1 MFIFLLIYLNFGN
14 VTETIV
20 VMLAVPFALIGGYWL
35 LYLLGYN
42 MSVAV
47 AVGFIALAGVATQTA
62 IVMIVYLDEAYFH
75 AKREGRMKTLEDLE
89 ASVIYGA
96 VQRARPVVMTATAMT
111 IGLLPIMFGHGTG
124 SGVMKRIAAPMVGG
138 LITSTILTLLIIPA
152 VYVIWKWHAD
162 LKPGFRKAAQRS

>member
-1 MFIFLLIYLNFGN
+1 
-14 VTETIV
+14 
-20 VMLAVPFALIGGYWL
+20 MLAVPFALIGGYWL

-47 AVGFIALAGVATQTA
+47 AVGTIALAGVATQTA
-62 IVMIVYLDEAYFH
+62 IVMIVYVDEAYFH

-89 ASVIYGA
+89 ASVISA
-96 VQRARPVVMTATAMT
+96 LSSVPAPSMTATAMT